1 MEREQRSEGLLRDF
15 IRANCQRMK
24 HELANRDC
32 RLGRYRRDPEAAA
45 AVTPP
50 RLHSRCVKRTHA
62 ITPLT
67 HAVSPLTGQIW
78 SRWCQRRRARRS
90 ATTSQ
95 KRRNILKYTRVHMS
109 PSPPGGFNCTH
120 ASCAGKMIFFYC
132 LCAVSL
138 THSPTIVRT

>member
-32 RLGRYRRDPEAAA
+32 RLGRYRRDPGAAA

-50 RLHSRCVKRTHA
+50 QLLSRRVKWTHA

-78 SRWCQRRRARRS
+78 SWRCQR
-90 ATTSQ
+90 SQ
-95 KRRNILKYTRVHMS
+95 IQTLRYLKIRPCSH
-109 PSPPGGFNCTH
+109 
-120 ASCAGKMIFFYC
+120 
-132 LCAVSL
+132 VSL
-138 THSPTIVRT
+138 PELLVLTGIIPHVLEK